1 MESGE
6 SRVES
11 VESIIESRELRDM
24 EKITKNR
31 TEPVAAEESGGI
43 AELMSSNDKSQRR
56 AVGNILKFL
65 AFALVVTLIARG
77 TYGATLARVETAVP
91 SRATIT
97 DDITGSAV
105 VTSRDTLE
113 TYAPEGLTIIEM
125 MVNTGQ
131 LIKSGDAL
139 AKFDDEEVREKLERE
154 KASLDKLLLELEKLE
169 RSEPADV
176 SSLEAAQRN
185 LQRAQE
191 DYTITA
197 AAESDSVRAAQND
210 LDEVLGK
217 IADDPDGSALGNAL
231 RNLQRARDDY
241 NSTMAQGE
249 ADVAE
254 AFVALATA
262 RESQSGYV
270 DHSVVESAQRSLQ
283 RAQQDYNTVIAQ
295 GEADT
300 AAAWAELYAL
310 EMAQNNWWDTGD
322 GSEAGAEAGEAEIT
336 RAREAL
342 VSAQKRAEENLL
354 AAGRRV
360 EDAVTSL
367 DKAEQDYSRALQ
379 QSAEAKQSEI
389 DRAQS
394 ALESAQSRE
403 EENLLSASRRIEDA
417 QTALAKAEDDYDNST
432 QQASDSRL
440 SEIDRARSALESAQK
455 KAEENLANARRRIE
469 DAEVS
474 LRKAEQDQNKSAQ
487 QTDDSAAQNSVSAIS
502 IRLDINSQK
511 SVVEALERLLANG
524 CLIYS
529 DMDGVVYSAAPEGG
543 ITGKAAL
550 VIFRD
555 GTKGFEARLQI
566 KKTEAERLAV
576 GDECEVTTGGGSIY
590 YNPTVTGTI
599 SGVSLPDET
608 DMATVTIRLPGSDW
622 TEGQRVEAQVLLSSG
637 NYDFCVPLSALHSDN
652 TGYYLLAVEQHSTVL
667 GLQNTVTR
675 VNVSI
680 EASDSDTVSVRGP
693 VDRNSRIIT
702 GSSKQVSAG
711 DSVRMS

>member
-6 SRVES
+6 ISRDCQE
-11 VESIIESRELRDM
+11 
-24 EKITKNR
+24 NR
-31 TEPVAAEESGGI
+31 PPVTTEPAAAEESGGI

-56 AVGNILKFL
+56 AVGNIFKFL

-91 SRATIT
+91 SRDTIT
-97 DDITGSAV
+97 DDITGNAV

-125 MVNTGQ
+125 MVYTGQ
-131 LIKSGDAL
+131 LIKNGDVL

-154 KASLDKLLLELEKLE
+154 KASLDKLFLELEKLE

-191 DYTITA
+191 DYENTR
-197 AAESDSVRAAQND
+197 AAESDSVIAAQND
-210 LDEVLGK
+210 FDEVLGK

-231 RNLQRARDDY
+231 KNLQRARDDY

-254 AFVALATA
+254 AFAALATA

-283 RAQQDYNTVIAQ
+283 RAQQDYNTVMAQ
-295 GEADT
+295 GEADV
-300 AAAWAELYAL
+300 AAAWAELNAL

-322 GSEAGAEAGEAEIT
+322 GSEASAEVGAAEIV

-342 VSAQKRAEENLL
+342 TSAQKRAEENLL
-354 AAGRRV
+354 AAVRRV
-360 EDAVTSL
+360 EDAATSL

-394 ALESAQSRE
+394 VLESAQSRAQ
-403 EENLLSASRRIEDA
+403 ENLLSASRRVEDA

-440 SEIDRARSALESAQK
+440 NEIDRARSALESAQK

-487 QTDDSAAQNSVSAIS
+487 QTDDNAAQNSVSAIS

-511 SVVEALERLLANG
+511 SVVEKLEKLLTNG
-524 CLIYS
+524 CLVYS
-529 DMDGVVYSAAPEGG
+529 DMDGVVSSAAPEGSV
-543 ITGKAAL
+543 TGKAAL

-555 GTKGFEARLQI
+555 GAKGFEARLQI
-566 KKTEAERLAV
+566 KKTEAERLTV

-622 TEGQRVEAQVLLSSG
+622 TEGQRVEARVVLSSG
-637 NYDFCVPLSALHSDN
+637 NYDLCVPLSALRSDN
-652 TGYYLLAVEQHSTVL
+652 TGYFLLTVEQQNTVL
-667 GLQNTVTR
+667 GLQNTVIR

-680 EASDSDTVSVRGP
+680 EASDSNTVSVRGP
-693 VDRNSRIIT
+693 VDRSSRIIT

-711 DSVRMS
+711 DRVRMS